1 MTYQRAVESEMLAF
15 SVEPAAAV
23 DSLQAL
29 DSLDATEQ
37 VALDAAQT
45 VAEMVAVDSLR
56 TLDAEA
62 RLAQG
67 EHYDSVTA

>member
-15 SVEPAAAV
+15 AAEPAV

-45 VAEMVAVDSLR
+45 VAEMVAVDSLQA
-56 TLDAEA
+56 LDAEA

-67 EHYDSVTA
+67 DHYDSVTA

>member
-1 MTYQRAVESEMLAF
+1 M
-15 SVEPAAAV
+15 
-23 DSLQAL
+23 DSLLAL

-45 VAEMVAVDSLR
+45 IAVDSLR
-56 TLDAEA
+56 ALDAEA

>member
-1 MTYQRAVESEMLAF
+1 MTYQRAVEPETLAF
-15 SVEPAAAV
+15 SVEPAAV

-45 VAEMVAVDSLR
+45 VSVDSLR
-56 TLDAEA
+56 ALDAEA

>member
-1 MTYQRAVESEMLAF
+1 MTYQQAVESEVLAF
-15 SVEPAAAV
+15 SVEPAAV

-45 VAEMVAVDSLR
+45 VAEMVVVDSLR
-56 TLDAEA
+56 ALDAEA

>member
-1 MTYQRAVESEMLAF
+1 MTYQRAVESEVLAF
-15 SVEPAAAV
+15 SVEPAAV

-56 TLDAEA
+56 ALDAEA

>member
-1 MTYQRAVESEMLAF
+1 MLAF
-15 SVEPAAAV
+15 SVEPAAV

-37 VALDAAQT
+37 VALDAEQT
-45 VAEMVAVDSLR
+45 VAVDSLR
-56 TLDAEA
+56 ALDAEA

>member
-1 MTYQRAVESEMLAF
+1 MLAF
-15 SVEPAAAV
+15 AAEPAV

-56 TLDAEA
+56 ALDAEA

-67 EHYDSVTA
+67 DHYDSVTA

>member
-1 MTYQRAVESEMLAF
+1 MTYQRAVEPETLAF
-15 SVEPAAAV
+15 SVEPAAV

-37 VALDAAQT
+37 VALDAVQT
-45 VAEMVAVDSLR
+45 VSVDSLR
-56 TLDAEA
+56 ALDAEA

>member
-1 MTYQRAVESEMLAF
+1 MTYQWAVESEVLAF
-15 SVEPAAAV
+15 SVEPAAV
-23 DSLQAL
+23 DSLLAL

-45 VAEMVAVDSLR
+45 IAVDSLR
-56 TLDAEA
+56 ALDAEA

>member
-1 MTYQRAVESEMLAF
+1 MTYQRAVEPETLAF
-15 SVEPAAAV
+15 SVEPAAV

-37 VALDAAQT
+37 VALDA
-45 VAEMVAVDSLR
+45 
-56 TLDAEA
+56 EA

>member
-1 MTYQRAVESEMLAF
+1 MLAF
-15 SVEPAAAV
+15 SVEPAAV
-23 DSLQAL
+23 DSLLAL

-45 VAEMVAVDSLR
+45 IAVDSLR
-56 TLDAEA
+56 ALDAEA

>member
-15 SVEPAAAV
+15 SVEPAAV
-23 DSLQAL
+23 DSLLAL

-45 VAEMVAVDSLR
+45 IAVDSLR
-56 TLDAEA
+56 ALDAEA

-67 EHYDSVTA
+67 EHYDSVMA

>member
-1 MTYQRAVESEMLAF
+1 MLAF

-37 VALDAAQT
+37 VALDAEQT

-56 TLDAEA
+56 ALDAEA

>member
-1 MTYQRAVESEMLAF
+1 MTYQRAVESEALAF
-15 SVEPAAAV
+15 PVESAAAAV

-45 VAEMVAVDSLR
+45 VAVDSLR
-56 TLDAEA
+56 ALDAEA